1 MIVFFVFA
9 GAFALGDW
17 FAVAHDQRRIEYVFK
32 PAVVVALTGAAISLD
47 PASDLQRA
55 LFVAAL
61 VLSLAGDVFLMLP
74 ADLFA
79 AGLAAFLIAHLVY
92 IAGFATE
99 GVSLETAAISAL
111 ALSALSVPIGAW
123 ILRAVRKSSPRLAV
137 PIAAYMLVIAAMA
150 AAALATEDIRAGVGA
165 LLFYTSDALIAVNR
179 FVVALRWAP
188 PAVMVT
194 YHLAQAA
201 LVVSLLD

>member
-1 MIVFFVFA
+1 MVAFFALA

-17 FAVAHDQRRIEYVFK
+17 FAVARDRRRIEYVFK
-32 PAVVVALTGAAISLD
+32 PAVIVALTGAAISLD
-47 PASDLQRA
+47 PDSDLQRA

-61 VLSLAGDVFLMLP
+61 VLSLVGDILLMLP

-92 IAGFATE
+92 IVGFATE
-99 GVSLETAAISAL
+99 GVSPETAAVSVL
-111 ALSALSVPIGAW
+111 AVAAVSVLVGVR

-137 PIAAYMLVIAAMA
+137 PIAAYMLVITAMA
-150 AAALATEDIRAGVGA
+150 AAALATGDIRAGVGA